1 MLKEKIIEI
10 RQKNRLKQAE
20 FSKILSITT
29 ATLGRIERGQQD
41 VDLKMLRELAE
52 HFDVNLQWLIMDEV
66 VQDGI
71 SDREKELEIENRVL
85 REMLSLPATKNKKT
99 A

>member
-52 HFDVNLQWLIMDEV
+52 HFDVNLHELITGEV
-66 VQDGI
+66 LNIPNDA
-71 SDREKELEIENRVL
+71 RNAELETENRL
-85 REMLSLPATKNKKT
+85 MRELLNLNVAEKKIG
-99 A
+99 